1 MRLITSAYAAR
12 ARRIVQR
19 ADGAC
24 SKLSAPPP
32 LSASVERGDP
42 HEQGGLPWST
52 LAARSLALCLVL
64 LAAAVAGGRAWL
76 VGEAAL
82 AAGWVAAVGW
92 VAFAAWSV
100 LAFLATARGTD
111 AKRSVAQLLLLG
123 GTVLAEG
130 LVLTWA
136 PPLAAAAAPLL
147 FAAVMSGAAGLPVP
161 VSTGLLAGGVLA
173 LVCGDLLTAPGST
186 GQWGVAVWTL
196 TLIIFQLV
204 GLTRRSARVQHQQA
218 QLLLDQ
224 SRQMQEERQ
233 RTAALDERARIA
245 REIHDVLAHSLGA
258 LSVQLEVVDA
268 LMESEP
274 PRTQEAAERVRKARR
289 IAVEGLAETRRAITA
304 LRTDTA
310 PLADAVR
317 ALADSLRERH
327 AGPVRAEVTGVV
339 RPLPDEVS
347 LCLVRV
353 AQEALGNVAKHA
365 PGQEAELVLAY
376 EPARV
381 RLTVRSA
388 LPASDGPPTAGHAL
402 GGYGLAGM
410 RERLQLIGGT
420 LAAGPGP
427 EGWTV
432 RAEVAA

>member
-1 MRLITSAYAAR
+1 MRLITPVLAAR

-19 ADGAC
+19 ADGP
-24 SKLSAPPP
+24 SPELSAP
-32 LSASVERGDP
+32 L
-42 HEQGGLPWST
+42 EQGGPSWST
-52 LAARSLALCLVL
+52 LAARNLVLCLVL
-64 LAAAVAGGRAWL
+64 FAAAVAGVRAWL
-76 VGEAAL
+76 VGEAAV
-82 AAGWVAAVGW
+82 APGWVAAVGW
-92 VAFAAWSV
+92 VAFAAWSA
-100 LAFLATARGTD
+100 LAWRGTD
-111 AKRSVAQLLLLG
+111 AKWPMARLLLLAA
-123 GTVLAEG
+123 TVLAEG

-136 PPLAAAAAPLL
+136 PALAAAAAPLL
-147 FAAVMSGAAGLPVP
+147 FAAVMAGAAALPVP
-161 VSTGLLAGGVLA
+161 ASTGLLAAGVLA

-196 TLIIFQLV
+196 TLIIFQLI
-204 GLTRRSARVQHQQA
+204 GLTRRSARVQHEQA
-218 QLLLDQ
+218 ELLLDQ

-268 LMESEP
+268 LLEAEP
-274 PRTQEAAERVRKARR
+274 PRTREAAERVRKARR

-304 LRTDTA
+304 LRMDTA
-310 PLADAVR
+310 PLPDAVR

-365 PGQEAELVLAY
+365 PGQQAELVLAY

-388 LPASDGPPTAGHAL
+388 LPASDGPHTAVHEP

-410 RERLQLIGGT
+410 RERLRLVGGT
-420 LAAGPGP
+420 LAAGPGH

-432 RAEVAA
+432 RAEVTV